1 MPVVKRIVRGVQ
13 DIKTISGRADKGSI
27 PYKAYMKLSVLEM
40 EKYRRGKEKTSALTR
55 VANIDKRFQDIE
67 REREEILKNLDIQ
80 EGQGPANAKTSV
92 APKTSTGIFKI
103 RY

>member
-1 MPVVKRIVRGVQ
+1 MPVAKRIIRGVQ
-13 DIKTISGRADKGSI
+13 DIKTISGRVDKDSI

-40 EKYRRGKEKTSALTR
+40 EKYRRDKEKASALKR

-67 REREEILKNLDIQ
+67 REREEILKNLGFPD
-80 EGQGPANAKTSV
+80 GRGPARATSTM
-92 APKTSTGIFKI
+92 APKTSTGTFKI